1 MVRRLVRLPL
11 HSWERHAVIGRRHD
25 QRVVQ
30 LPGLLQLRKN
40 PAQVIVEMLHLDRVI
55 QHVVA
60 DHVVVRPILRH
71 AVDVRELLAHA
82 PADTGLVAAMRL
94 GCPVP
99 KRPRLA
105 LGRVRGGEKLG
116 KVAGVVVVGNRPCR
130 WLGLLLLPRL
140 AGDLS
145 RLAVCVV
152 GVARPPAFA
161 GVAGR
166 VAVGL
171 EQFHPA
177 AELDREKRH
186 VVSRL
191 LELPRVAPGQDDRPR
206 RRALGVGRVGAA
218 EKNPLPG
225 HAIERRGAHPAAAV
239 RAGMA
244 ERPVIGNGKKNV
256 RPLRRLAGGEPVAEQ
271 QNRGNNAFGQGV
283 HRRLILPAKLLAKG
297 KRTCQ
302 RAKQPYSLPRADAR
316 LTQW

>member
-1 MVRRLVRLPL
+1 M
-11 HSWERHAVIGRRHD
+11 IGRRHD
-25 QRVVQ
+25 QRVVE
-30 LPGLLQLRKN
+30 LAGLLQHVEDSTE
-40 PAQVIVEMLHLDRVI
+40 VIVEMLNLDRVI

-116 KVAGVVVVGNRPCR
+116 EVAGVVVVGNRPCR

-145 RLAVCVV
+145 RLAVGVV

-177 AELDREKRH
+177 AELGREKRH

-206 RRALGVGRVGAA
+206 RGALGVGRVGAA
-218 EKNPLPG
+218 K
-225 HAIERRGAHPAAAV
+225 
-239 RAGMA
+239 
-244 ERPVIGNGKKNV
+244 
-256 RPLRRLAGGEPVAEQ
+256 
-271 QNRGNNAFGQGV
+271 
-283 HRRLILPAKLLAKG
+283 
-297 KRTCQ
+297 
-302 RAKQPYSLPRADAR
+302 
-316 LTQW
+316 

>member
-1 MVRRLVRLPL
+1 M
-11 HSWERHAVIGRRHD
+11 IGRRHD

-116 KVAGVVVVGNRPCR
+116 EVAGVVVVGNRPCR
-130 WLGLLLLPRL
+130 RLGLLLLPRL

-177 AELDREKRH
+177 AELGREKRH

-206 RRALGVGRVGAA
+206 RGALGVGRVGAA
-218 EKNPLPG
+218 K
-225 HAIERRGAHPAAAV
+225 
-239 RAGMA
+239 
-244 ERPVIGNGKKNV
+244 
-256 RPLRRLAGGEPVAEQ
+256 
-271 QNRGNNAFGQGV
+271 
-283 HRRLILPAKLLAKG
+283 
-297 KRTCQ
+297 
-302 RAKQPYSLPRADAR
+302 
-316 LTQW
+316 